1 MKPRKLTICGWG
13 PYKNRV
19 VVDFEKFNGRGLF
32 LITGPTGA
40 GKTTLFDAI
49 SYALYGYLSGE
60 MRDKERNSVRSD
72 FAEAD
77 TPTFV
82 ELEMTHA
89 RKDYKIRRNPE
100 YLRPKK
106 RKNGESAFTTEKEN
120 AVLYLPEDRVIEGTK
135 EVNAYIRELLALD
148 YSQFKQL
155 SMIAQGEFA
164 KLLTAA
170 PKDKTKIFR
179 EIFGTGIYERFTSNL
194 SARAKKH
201 YALVAEQKHKLEE
214 DIRLLAAGL
223 EETALEDDLKERFQ
237 AAIEAKYWN
246 HEEIQACLVEMAEQA
261 KAARKEQEKQYKQA
275 EEKLEAANIL
285 LTKKQ
290 EENKRVQEYHTALAV
305 RESLQAQEPLYAE
318 KEKQYQD
325 AVNAGWVE
333 LEAIK
338 AKQAKAKQTELLA
351 EQEKLQQE
359 IQSRQQEK
367 ESLQAFWE
375 NREQLQSLIAT
386 LEQAERKAKE
396 LQTLRKDLQEKQ
408 GKLEQ
413 GRQLYLQK
421 EQVSQAKKAQY
432 EKAVLAQKRAAIG
445 LAATLLEAG
454 KPCPVCGSTEH
465 PCPAKLQGEVLSE
478 QELEAL
484 KQELEAKEADTA
496 GCYQQVVVLQTQVQE
511 LEARSAA
518 GKEEE
523 AGLRT
528 QLGQATEPVCAAFL
542 ALGAE
547 KAGKLWQ
554 KNSEAYSRVQ
564 TILQEKETRL
574 QQVRE
579 QARTQEQA
587 VQEAL
592 GALEQALTQYGFA
605 TEEAYLQAYLGKA
618 EREALGKELEQYQQ
632 KKAANKELLEHLRQV
647 ITEDVLIDLAPI
659 QEEITTWR
667 DQKAQLLTS
676 LKKWEQCQ
684 NELKKTQK
692 LCKEKLAE
700 IEKQSKEYGCIKEL
714 ENIAT
719 GNNAK
724 KLVFEQY
731 VLASYFEEILIAANV
746 RFRKM
751 TAGRYEMHRTKEVG
765 DGRVKDNL
773 EIEVMDFYTGKCR
786 SVRTLS
792 GGESFKASL
801 SLALG
806 LSDVIQAMSGG
817 IRVDALFIDEGFG
830 ALDSESLDQACGTLM
845 SLVESE
851 RLIGIISHVAELRE
865 RIDKQIIIEKSGA
878 GSKLRIVEG
887 V

>member
-1 MKPRKLTICGWG
+1 MKPQKLTICGWG
-13 PYKNRV
+13 PYKDKV
-19 VVDFEKFNGRGLF
+19 EVDFDKFNGRGLF

-49 SYALYGYLSGE
+49 SYALYGSLSGE
-60 MRDKERNSVRSD
+60 MRDKEKNSVRSD

-89 RKDYKIRRNPE
+89 GKTYRIRRNPE

-120 AVLYLPEDRVIEGTK
+120 AVLYLPEDKIIEGTK
-135 EVNAYIRELLALD
+135 EVNAYIRELMALD

-164 KLLTAA
+164 KLLTAP

-179 EIFGTGIYERFTSNL
+179 EIFGTGIYERFTANL

-214 DIRLLAAGL
+214 DIRLLAVGL
-223 EETALEDDLKERFQ
+223 EETGLEEALKERFHT
-237 AAIEAKYWN
+237 AIEAKYWN
-246 HEEIQACLVEMAEQA
+246 HEEIQDCLEQMTAQA
-261 KAARKEQEKQYKQA
+261 KQSRKELEKQYKKA
-275 EEKLEAANIL
+275 EEKLEETNIL

-290 EENKRVQEYHTALAV
+290 EENKRVQEYHDALAV
-305 RESLQAQEPLYAE
+305 GEKLQAQEGIYAE
-318 KEKQYQD
+318 KNKRYQD

-333 LEAIK
+333 LEAVKVKQEK
-338 AKQAKAKQTELLA
+338 AKQEGLFE
-351 EQEKLQQE
+351 EQQKLQQE
-359 IQSRQQEK
+359 VDKLQQEK
-367 ESLQAFWE
+367 AALQEFWE
-375 NREQLQSLIAT
+375 NREVLQILIGT
-386 LEQAERKAKE
+386 LEQTEQKVKLILSLEKE
-396 LQTLRKDLQEKQ
+396 LTQKQ
-408 GKLEQ
+408 SGLEQ
-413 GRQLYLQK
+413 TRQRYLQK
-421 EQVSQAKKAQY
+421 EQVSLAKKVQY
-432 EKAVLAQKRAAIG
+432 EEAVLTQKRAAIG
-445 LAATLLEAG
+445 LAATMLEAG
-454 KPCPVCGSTEH
+454 KPCPVCGSIEH

-478 QELEAL
+478 QELAAL

-496 GCYQQVVVLQTQVQE
+496 DIYQQVVVLQTQVQE
-511 LEARSAA
+511 NEVRLNAE
-518 GKEEE
+518 KQEESN
-523 AGLRT
+523 LRK
-528 QLGQATEPVCAAFL
+528 QLTEVTEPVCISFL
-542 ALGAE
+542 QLGAGD
-547 KAGKLWQ
+547 AGRLWQ
-554 KNSEAYSRVQ
+554 RNSEAYSKVQ
-564 TILQEKETRL
+564 TILQEKEVRL
-574 QQVRE
+574 QQVGG
-579 QARTQEQA
+579 QIKGQEQTMQKA
-587 VQEAL
+587 ENAFLEAL
-592 GALEQALTQYGFA
+592 SQYGFA
-605 TEEAYLQAYLGKA
+605 NENAYMKAYLGKA
-618 EREALGKELEQYQQ
+618 EREALAKELEQYQHR
-632 KKAANKELLEHLRQV
+632 KAANKELTEHLRQV
-647 ITEDVLIDLAPI
+647 ITEDTIVDLEPI
-659 QEEITTWR
+659 QEEIVTWR
-667 DQKAQLLTS
+667 GQKEGLLAS
-676 LKKWEQCQ
+676 LKRWEQCL
-684 NELKKTQK
+684 NDLKKTQK

-700 IEKQSKEYGCIKEL
+700 IEKQSKEYSCIKEL

-746 RFRKM
+746 RFHKM
-751 TAGRYEMHRTKEVG
+751 TAGRYEMYRTKEVG

-773 EIEVMDFYTGKCR
+773 EIEVMDYYTGKCR

-792 GGESFKASL
+792 GGESFKAAL
-801 SLALG
+801 ALALG

-830 ALDSESLDQACGTLM
+830 ALDGESLDQACATLM

-865 RIDKQIIIEKSGA
+865 RIDKQIIIEKSGS
-878 GSKLRIVEG
+878 GSKLRIMEG

>member
-1 MKPRKLTICGWG
+1 MKPQKLTICGWG
-13 PYKNRV
+13 PYKDLV
-19 VVDFEKFNGRGLF
+19 EVDFHKFNGRGLF

-49 SYALYGYLSGE
+49 SYALYGSLSGE

-77 TPTFV
+77 TPTYV
-82 ELEMTHA
+82 ELEMSHA
-89 RKDYKIRRNPE
+89 GKLYKIRRNPE

-120 AVLYLPEDRVIEGTK
+120 AVLYLPEDKVLEGTK
-135 EVNAYIRELLALD
+135 EVNAYIKELLALD

-164 KLLTAA
+164 RLLTAA

-179 EIFGTGIYERFTSNL
+179 EIFGTGIYERFTANL

-201 YALVAEQKHKLEE
+201 YGLVAEQKHKLEE
-214 DIRLLAAGL
+214 DIRLLATGL
-223 EETALEDDLKERFQ
+223 EETALEESLKSRFHT
-237 AAIEAKYWN
+237 AIEAKYWN
-246 HEEIQACLVEMAEQA
+246 HEEIQTCLEEMTVQA
-261 KAARKEQEKQYKQA
+261 GEARRKQEKQYKQA

-285 LTKKQ
+285 LTRKQ
-290 EENKRVQEYHTALAV
+290 EENKRVQEYRKALAMG
-305 RESLQAQEPLYAE
+305 EQLQAQEALYAE
-318 KEKQYQD
+318 KTKQYQD

-333 LEAIK
+333 LEAVK
-338 AKQAKAKQTELLA
+338 AKQEKNKLSEQQSEL
-351 EQEKLQQE
+351 KGLQQE
-359 IQSRQQEK
+359 ILSRQQEK
-367 ESLQAFWE
+367 DSLEEFWQY
-375 NREQLQSLIAT
+375 REKLQGLIAA
-386 LEQAERKAKE
+386 LEQAERKVKEIRALDKE
-396 LQTLRKDLQEKQ
+396 LQDKQ
-408 GKLEQ
+408 IKLEQ
-413 GRQLYLQK
+413 GRQLYLRK
-421 EQVSQAKKAQY
+421 EQLSLAKKSEYEEAVVAQR
-432 EKAVLAQKRAAIG
+432 RAAIG
-445 LAATLLEAG
+445 LAAALLENG

-465 PCPAKLQGEVLSE
+465 PNPAKLQGEVLSE

-484 KQELEAKEADTA
+484 KQEMEAREAETA
-496 GCYQQVVVLQTQVQE
+496 GCYQQVVVLQTQTKA
-511 LEARSAA
+511 LEARLATERQ
-518 GKEEE
+518 EEDN
-523 AGLRT
+523 LRK
-528 QLGQATEPVCAAFL
+528 QLEQATEPVCVSFL
-542 ALGAE
+542 QLGSGE
-547 KAGKLWQ
+547 AGRCWQ
-554 KNSEAYSRVQ
+554 RNSEAYGRVQ
-564 TILQEKETRL
+564 TILQEKGERL
-574 QQVRE
+574 QMVRR
-579 QARTQEQA
+579 QISTQEQTVKEA
-587 VQEAL
+587 SERLLEAL
-592 GALEQALTQYGFA
+592 KQYGFA
-605 TEEAYLQAYLGKA
+605 TEEAYVQASLSKA
-618 EREALGKELEQYQQ
+618 AREALSQEIEGYQQ
-632 KKAANKELLEHLRQV
+632 RKAANKELTEHLRQA
-647 ITEDVLIDLAPI
+647 ITTDELADLEPL
-659 QEEITTWR
+659 QEEINVWR
-667 DQKAQLLTS
+667 GEKAQLLTD
-676 LKKWEQCQ
+676 LKRWEQCLS
-684 NELKKTQK
+684 ELKRTQK

-700 IEKQSKEYGCIKEL
+700 IEQQSREYGCIKEL

-746 RFRKM
+746 RFAKM

-830 ALDSESLDQACGTLM
+830 ALDSESLDQACATLM

-865 RIDKQIIIEKSGA
+865 RIDKQIVIEKSGA
-878 GSKLRIVEG
+878 GSKLRVVEG